1 MFEKFWGLL
10 VGFVDKFIWLIDIG
24 PEVHKFFLAP
34 QLGNFRV
41 FFGNVKAV
49 KTFRFAKKH
58 VPAYKDYLSKH
69 TYKGPKVSFGRASLN
84 DVPEMDKSSYIKQYP
99 LVEKVI
105 GGKLPSEGVMFDES
119 SGSSGKPTSWVRGKK
134 ERRMTRR
141 IMQVSF
147 EEFIGKKDPIILNT
161 FSMGA
166 WATGFNT
173 SMCLIEVGRVKS
185 IGPDVTKVIDTL
197 SELGPDFEYIIL
209 GYPPILRL
217 ITESKEIDWNTYKI
231 SAIYGGEGLS
241 ESIREYLEGYYQK
254 VVGSYGA
261 SDLEINIAH
270 ESDFT
275 IALRKALIQDPELRK
290 TLLRDNHGIT
300 PMIFQ
305 YNPYDYLF
313 ETNDK
318 GELLVTISRE
328 YNLSPRIRYNI
339 HDLGHAVEFY
349 KLKKLLSGTKYAHLL
364 KLAKFDFS
372 VLFHYGRSDLSVD
385 YNGAV
390 VGPEE
395 VRQIIEASHFRESV
409 NTFRLISYEDT
420 VARKHLMIAV
430 ECSESKSIDDQSQ
443 QQLLELIVEK
453 LQENNLDFKSAH
465 RTAQLKP
472 EIKIYQK
479 STGIFDLAHSKLKN
493 DYIWNLD
500 SARAQEEGII

>member
-1 MFEKFWGLL
+1 MIGRIWMML
-10 VGFVDKFIWLIDIG
+10 VGVLDELIWIIDVG
-24 PEVHKFFLAP
+24 PQVHKFFLAP
-34 QLGNFRV
+34 SLGDFRV
-41 FFGNVKAV
+41 FLGKIKAV
-49 KTFRFAKKH
+49 KTFYFAKKR

-69 TYKGPKVSFGRASLN
+69 SFKGPRIGWGNASLR

-99 LVEKVI
+99 LLEKI
-105 GGKLPSEGVMFDES
+105 IDGRLPRSGVMFDES
-119 SGSSGKPTSWVRGKK
+119 SGSSGKPTSWVRGHR

-141 IMQVSF
+141 IMQVAF
-147 EEFIGKKDPIILNT
+147 EKFIGTADPIILNT

-197 SELGPDFEYIIL
+197 LEFGPDFEYVIL
-209 GYPPILRL
+209 GYPPFLRL
-217 ITESKEIDWNTYKI
+217 LTESKEVDWKKYHI
-231 SAIYGGEGLS
+231 SAVYGGEGLS
-241 ESIREYLEGYYQK
+241 EPMRSYLEQYFK
-254 VVGSYGA
+254 EVIGSYGA

-275 IALRKALIQDPELRK
+275 IELRRALIKDPKLRA
-290 TLLRDNHGIT
+290 LLLKENRGIT
-300 PMIFQ
+300 PMLFQ

-313 ETNDK
+313 ESNDK

-339 HDLGHAVEFY
+339 HDIGHIINFY
-349 KLKKLLSGTKYAHLL
+349 DLKKILKKEGYGELLQLGE
-364 KLAKFDFS
+364 FDFS

-395 VRQIIEASHFRESV
+395 VRQIIESSKYGQII
-409 NTFRLISYEDT
+409 NTFRLISYEDS
-420 VARKHLMIAV
+420 ASRKHLLFAV
-430 ECSESKSIDDQSQ
+430 ELHKGKSLNKSEAKALND
-443 QQLLELIVEK
+443 LIVEK
-453 LQENNLDFKSAH
+453 LLASNLDFKSAH

-472 EIKIYQK
+472 EIQVFEAA
-479 STGIFDLAHSKLKN
+479 TGIFDPAHTKLKN
-493 DYIWNLD
+493 DYVWNID
-500 SARAQEEGII
+500 YARAKEEGII